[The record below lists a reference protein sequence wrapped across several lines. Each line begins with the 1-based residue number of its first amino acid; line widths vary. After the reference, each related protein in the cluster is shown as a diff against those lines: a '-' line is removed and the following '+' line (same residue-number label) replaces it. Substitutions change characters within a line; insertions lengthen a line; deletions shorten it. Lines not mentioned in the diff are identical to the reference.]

1 MSYSSKW
8 KTTIMNFRR
17 GRYVPP
23 GPPKRALLIYC
34 QCVTTN
40 FILKYLSFTC
50 LKSFLSVHVNNILI
64 IRQKA
69 SLIVYQRQYFLLYV
83 VKHLLL
89 IFNLLICLLLF
100 VCQLPRAKDTAAFS
114 GGGLKRFVKS
124 VGDTMFHLTT
134 KMSES
139 DQVCFNLIINSK
151 HQK

>member
-1 MSYSSKW
+1 MSLKKIDKDMSYSSKW
-8 KTTIMNFRR
+8 KTTILTFIL
-17 GRYVPP
+17 GTFVPP
-23 GPPKRALLIYC
+23 PPSPPPKRALLRYC
-34 QCVTTN
+34 N

-69 SLIVYQRQYFLLYV
+69 SLIVYQRQCFLLYV
-83 VKHLLL
+83 VKHPLL

-139 DQVCFNLIINSK
+139 DQVCFN
-151 HQK
+151 

>member
-8 KTTIMNFRR
+8 KTTILNFRL

-23 GPPKRALLIYC
+23 GPPKRASLIYC

-50 LKSFLSVHVNNILI
+50 LKSFLIVHVNNYFDHQTESISCCLSKAVLSIVCGKAPI
-64 IRQKA
+64 IN
-69 SLIVYQRQYFLLYV
+69 FLLM
-83 VKHLLL
+83 
-89 IFNLLICLLLF
+89 CLLLF